1 MSEQEHQQQQQ
12 NAPASVDE
20 VTNQLQEV
28 VLGPDGNPLSKKALK
43 KLEKEREKEQ
53 KKKERLE
60 REAIERAAREAAEG
74 DCAADKYGK
83 AEINMSQKQTNTEWT
98 EIKNLSTAMAG
109 QIVNIQARVQN
120 SRPTGNK
127 MCFLVL
133 REGTA
138 TVQGLVDANREDII
152 SKKMVKFANSIPNES
167 IVSITAEVTV
177 PREPVKSC
185 TVGDVELTVNTL
197 FVTSEVVKQLP
208 FSIEDASRSKQD
220 YEKDPTLNKVHL
232 DTRLDN
238 RVIDLRTI
246 TNNAIF
252 KIQAAV
258 GHLFREYL
266 SNQKFTEI
274 HSPKIIGTASEG
286 GSNVFQVT
294 YFKRHAYLAQSP
306 QLYKQAC
313 IAADFGRVYEV
324 APVFRAEDSNTY
336 RHLTEYVGLDLECS
350 FREHY
355 HEVMYMIGDMFVYIF
370 KNLESRWAHELEV
383 IRQQYPSEPIK
394 FDEKPLRL
402 EYKDAIALL
411 RKHGVEIEDL
421 ADLTTPQEREL
432 GKLVKKEYNTD
443 FYMLDK
449 FPLGIRPFYTMPDPT
464 NPNYSNSYDFFL
476 RGEEIMSG
484 AQRIHDPAL
493 LTERIKALNIEPE
506 SLADYIKGFEYGCPP
521 HAGGGVGL
529 ERVVMFYLGIGNI
542 RNVSLFPRDPKRVEP

>member
-1 MSEQEHQQQQQ
+1 
-12 NAPASVDE
+12 
-20 VTNQLQEV
+20 
-28 VLGPDGNPLSKKALK
+28 PDGKPLSKKALK
-43 KLEKEREKEQ
+43 KLEKELEKEQ

-60 REAIERAAREAAEG
+60 REAAERAAREDAEG

-83 AEINMSQKQTNTEWT
+83 AEINMSQKQTNTVWT
-98 EIKNLSTAMAG
+98 EVKNLSTAMEG
-109 QIVNIQARVQN
+109 QTVNIQARVQN

-138 TVQGLVDANREDII
+138 TVQGLVDANRDNII
-152 SKKMVKFANSIPNES
+152 SKKMVKYANSVSRES
-167 IVSITAEVTV
+167 IVSITAVVTV

-185 TVGDVELTVNTL
+185 TVGDVELTVNSL
-197 FVTSEVVKQLP
+197 FVTSQVVEDLP
-208 FSIEDASRSKQD
+208 FSIEDASRSEQD
-220 YEKDPTLNKVHL
+220 YEKDPTLNRVLL
-232 DTRLDN
+232 DTRLNN
-238 RVIDLRTI
+238 RVIDLRTV

-252 KIQAAV
+252 KLQAAV

-266 SNQKFTEI
+266 TNQKFTEI

-294 YFKRHAYLAQSP
+294 YFKRNAYLAQSP
-306 QLYKQAC
+306 QLYKQMC

-336 RHLTEYVGLDLECS
+336 RHLTEYVGLDLECA

-370 KNLESRWAHELEV
+370 KNLEARWAHELEV
-383 IRQQYPSEPIK
+383 VRQQYPSEPIK

-432 GKLVKKEYNTD
+432 GKLIKKEYGTD

-449 FPLGIRPFYTMPDPT
+449 FPSGIRPFYTMPDPT
-464 NPNYSNSYDFFL
+464 NPDYSNSYDFFL

-484 AQRIHDPAL
+484 AQRIHDPVL
-493 LTERIKALNIEPE
+493 LTERIKALGIEPE
-506 SLADYIKGFEYGCPP
+506 SLKDYINGFEYGCPP